1 MRILLL
7 LIGLLPTF
15 VLSHEMD
22 QVKAQM
28 EIGKSHWSAIVEIEG
43 FALYPSDG
51 PHTPDENVETNYA
64 GMDWIQ
70 RLDRSEWE
78 EMKET
83 ATGYLRDC
91 FQLKLNGQSLPFDI
105 EFLNFTT
112 DPPEWTTNQKGTAVF
127 RMRLHGKWQ
136 QGMAGPMELLWLD
149 YSGEALSLQVQG
161 SQQTSTAP
169 LSVMRIET
177 KVPTKLADITA
188 TGEVGETVGTSLW
201 AWIIAG
207 FEHIIPK
214 GLDHILFI
222 LGLFFLQPK
231 IRPLLWQST
240 AFTIAYSI
248 TLGLVVAGVFSISSD
263 IVEPA
268 IALSIAYVGFE
279 NIWVKELKPWRV
291 GLVFGLGL
299 LHGMGFASVM
309 QELEIPTGSLL
320 TPLLGF
326 NVGVE
331 CGQLAVLASA
341 FLLTFAFL
349 RKPLFTHIRLIASV
363 LIGIT
368 GLYWTVERIFL

>member
-7 LIGLLPTF
+7 LIGLLPTLL
-15 VLSHEMD
+15 LSHEMD

-28 EIGKSHWSAIVEIEG
+28 EIGKSRWSAIVEIEG

-64 GMDWIQ
+64 GIDWMQ
-70 RLDRSEWE
+70 SLDRSEWE

-91 FQLKLNGQSLPFDI
+91 FQLTLNGQGLPFEI
-105 EFLNFTT
+105 EFLNFAT
-112 DPPEWTTNQKGTAVF
+112 DPPQWTTNQKGTAVY
-127 RMRLHGKWQ
+127 RMRVHGTWPADS
-136 QGMAGPMELLWLD
+136 AGALELLWLD
-149 YSGEALSLQVQG
+149 YSDEALSLQVQ
-161 SQQTSTAP
+161 SSAAP

-177 KVPTKLADITA
+177 KVPTKLAEITA
-188 TGEVGETVGTSLW
+188 AGDVGETVGTSLW
-201 AWIIAG
+201 AWIVAG

-231 IRPLLWQST
+231 VRPLLWQST
-240 AFTIAYSI
+240 AFTIAHSI
-248 TLGLVVAGVFSISSD
+248 TLGLVVAGVFSISSK

-268 IALSIAYVGFE
+268 IALSIAYVGLE

-291 GLVFGLGL
+291 GLIFGLGL

-309 QELEIPTGSLL
+309 QELEIPSGSLL

-331 CGQLAVLASA
+331 CGQLAVLGGA
-341 FLLTFAFL
+341 FLLTFAIL
-349 RKPLFTHIRLIASV
+349 RKAIFTQIRLIASV
-363 LIGIT
+363 LIGLT

>member
-1 MRILLL
+1 MRFLLL
-7 LIGLLPTF
+7 WI
-15 VLSHEMD
+15 VLFPALVLAHEVD

-28 EIGKSHWSAIVEIEG
+28 EIGKSEWSAIVEIEA
-43 FALYPSDG
+43 FTLYPGLG
-51 PHTPDENVETNYA
+51 PRAPDASVDYNFA
-64 GMDWIQ
+64 GIDWIQ
-70 RLDRSEWE
+70 QLEHGDHQ

-83 ATGYLRDC
+83 AEGYLRDC
-91 FQLKLNGQSLPFDI
+91 FQLSLGGQQLPFTI
-105 EFLNFTT
+105 EFLNFAT
-112 DPPEWTTNQKGTAVF
+112 DPPQWTTNQKGTALY
-127 RMRLHGKWQ
+127 RLKLHGTWPRD
-136 QGMAGPMELLWLD
+136 MAGPLELLWLD
-149 YSGEALSLQVQG
+149 YSDEHLLLQAHTTPETGQAL
-161 SQQTSTAP
+161 
-169 LSVMRIET
+169 LSVMRVET
-177 KVPTKLADITA
+177 KVPTRLAEITA
-188 TGEVGETVGTSLW
+188 SGDIGGTVGTSLW
-201 AWIIAG
+201 AWIVAG

-222 LGLFFLQPK
+222 LGLFFLQPR

-240 AFTIAYSI
+240 AFTIAHSI
-248 TLGLVVAGVFSISSD
+248 TLGLVVGGVFRISPE

-309 QELEIPTGSLL
+309 QELELPAGGLL

-331 CGQLAVLASA
+331 CGQLAVLAIA
-341 FLLTFAFL
+341 FLLTFALL
-349 RKPLFTHIRLIASV
+349 RKPLFARMRVIASAC
-363 LIGIT
+363 IGLT

>member
-1 MRILLL
+1 MRFLLL
-7 LIGLLPTF
+7 WI
-15 VLSHEMD
+15 VLFPALVLAHEVD

-28 EIGKSHWSAIVEIEG
+28 EIGKSEWSAIVEIEA
-43 FALYPSDG
+43 FTLYPGLG
-51 PHTPDENVETNYA
+51 PRAPDASVDYNFA
-64 GMDWIQ
+64 GIDWIQ
-70 RLDRSEWE
+70 QLEHGDHQ

-83 ATGYLRDC
+83 AEGYLRDC
-91 FQLKLNGQSLPFDI
+91 FQLSLGGQQLPFTI
-105 EFLNFTT
+105 EFLNFAT
-112 DPPEWTTNQKGTAVF
+112 DAPQWTTNQKGTALY
-127 RMRLHGKWQ
+127 RMKLHGTWPRD
-136 QGMAGPMELLWLD
+136 MAGPLELLWLD
-149 YSGEALSLQVQG
+149 YSDEHLLLQAHTTPETGQAL
-161 SQQTSTAP
+161 
-169 LSVMRIET
+169 LSVMRVET
-177 KVPTKLADITA
+177 KVPTRLAEITA
-188 TGEVGETVGTSLW
+188 SGDIGGTVGTSLW
-201 AWIIAG
+201 AWIVAG

-222 LGLFFLQPK
+222 LGLFFLQPR

-240 AFTIAYSI
+240 AFTIAHSI
-248 TLGLVVAGVFSISSD
+248 TLGLVVGGVFRISPE

-309 QELEIPTGSLL
+309 QELELPAGGLL

-331 CGQLAVLASA
+331 CGQLAVLAIA
-341 FLLTFAFL
+341 FLLTFALL
-349 RKPLFTHIRLIASV
+349 RKPLFARMRVIASAC
-363 LIGIT
+363 IGLT